1 VQLLRSLSL
10 SARLA
15 AVLLLL
21 VGPASAQPPAPAPL
35 EDTAHFLIETIT
47 VETDREA
54 SAHIVKAE
62 TLLKEGETYTEDDLR
77 QAIARVHRLPF
88 VLDATFSLRKGSERG
103 TYELVVEAHTA
114 RWFFFDRGLQYTSF
128 DRAYALEGNFLSSSH
143 YAVSQTGLV
152 GGRLFVGR
160 SGVLYTSLG
169 FHQDLVSDGLGIEL
183 GYTRYD
189 LFGLGIVADA
199 SYSTNHCCTTEVL
212 PFGIS
217 PNLQVWDWKRD
228 EQATL
233 SLAAPLSRNR
243 SLQFVWTER
252 WGDAGDH
259 RALLFEDSPSFFFPE
274 LILGGDQRSRQMIAR
289 WIRDTSD
296 DPILP
301 SRGSVLSA
309 GLEYAEYDARNL
321 RLLRFPYPDPPVEG
335 PSPDFHG
342 EQRTAALSATRHWSL
357 TPRQSVS
364 ATGRISYGRS
374 QATNLDV
381 NRLLFP
387 QAEFDVFGVSV
398 GAKHLLRLWS
408 LREPGNHGDL
418 YLETEVRYG
427 VESSSPDFGLR
438 DNPLGRLEI
447 STGLTFRNRWGRLR
461 LALAYLNLTGVL

>member
-1 VQLLRSLSL
+1 MQLPSFLSR

-21 VGPASAQPPAPAPL
+21 VSPASAQEMPPP
-35 EDTAHFLIETIT
+35 EDTARFLIETIT
-47 VETDREA
+47 IETDREA
-54 SAHIVKAE
+54 SAGIIKSE

-88 VLDATFSLRKGSERG
+88 VLDASFSLRKGSERG
-103 TYELVVEAHTA
+103 TYKLVVEAHMA

-128 DRAYALEGNFLSSSH
+128 GKAYALERKFFGSSD
-143 YAVSQTGLV
+143 YVVSQTGLI

-160 SGVLYTSLG
+160 SGVLYGSLG
-169 FHQDLVSDGLGIEL
+169 FHQDLVSDGLGIEA
-183 GYTRYD
+183 GYTQYD

-228 EQATL
+228 EQAAL

-243 SLQFVWTER
+243 SLQFLWTER

-259 RALLFEDSPSFFFPE
+259 RALLFEESSSFFLE
-274 LILGGDQRSRQMIAR
+274 QILGGDQRSRQMIAR
-289 WIRDTSD
+289 WVRDTSD

-321 RLLRFPYPDPPVEG
+321 RILRFPYPNPPVEG
-335 PSPDFHG
+335 PTPDFHG
-342 EQRTAALSATRHWSL
+342 EQRTVALSATRHGSL

-364 ATGRISYGRS
+364 ATGRISYGWS

-381 NRLLFP
+381 NPFLFP
-387 QAEFDVFGVSV
+387 QAEFDVFGASA

-418 YLETEVRYG
+418 YLETEARYG
-427 VESSSPDFGLR
+427 IESSSPDFGLQ

-461 LALAYLNLTGVL
+461 VALAYLDLDGVL

>member
-1 VQLLRSLSL
+1 MQLPRFLSRSSL
-10 SARLA
+10 FF
-15 AVLLLL
+15 AVLLTL
-21 VGPASAQPPAPAPL
+21 VSPGSAQQTPPD
-35 EDTAHFLIETIT
+35 DTARFLIQTIT

-54 SAHIVKAE
+54 SAGIIKAE

-77 QAIARVHRLPF
+77 QAIARIHRLPF
-88 VLDATFSLRKGSERG
+88 VLDASFSLRKGSERG

-128 DRAYALEGNFLSSSH
+128 GKAYALEGNFLSSSH
-143 YAVSQTGLV
+143 YAVSQTGLI
-152 GGRLFVGR
+152 GGRLFTGR
-160 SGVLYTSLG
+160 SGVLYGSVG

-183 GYTRYD
+183 GYTQYD
-189 LFGLGIVADA
+189 LFGLGIVADG

-228 EQATL
+228 ERAAL
-233 SLAAPLSRNR
+233 SLAVPLSRNR
-243 SLQFVWTER
+243 SLQFAWTER
-252 WGDAGDH
+252 WGEAGNH
-259 RALLFEDSPSFFFPE
+259 RALLFEDSSFFFGE
-274 LILGGDQRSRQMIAR
+274 QILGGDQRSRQMTAR
-289 WIRDTSD
+289 WIRDTTD

-301 SRGSVLSA
+301 SRGSVLFA
-309 GLEYAEYDARNL
+309 GLEYAEYDARDL
-321 RLLRFPYPDPPVEG
+321 RLLEYHYPDPPVER
-335 PSPDFHG
+335 PEPDFHG
-342 EQRTAALSATRHWSL
+342 EQRTVALGATRHWSL

-364 ATGRISYGRS
+364 ATGRISYGQS

-381 NRLLFP
+381 NRFLFP
-387 QAEFDVFGVSV
+387 EAEFDVFGASV
-398 GAKHLLRLWS
+398 GGKHLFRLWS

-418 YLETEVRYG
+418 YLENEVRYG

-461 LALAYLNLTGVL
+461 VALAYLDLNGVL